1 MNSSELFDFLPFIVD
16 DERAFIYTMPLIL
29 RVTVVLFLVIGGIW
43 GSAMKFVLFYF
54 LMQEK
59 LSERP
64 INILIFIDQFVD
76 YIGNIV
82 IIIKGTIKVISFLL
96 FDNNN
101 FITGTFTVLSIICRC
116 SPEFHASKKQEVS
129 CVL

>member
-101 FITGTFTVLSIICRC
+101 FYYRDLHCSVLNM
-116 SPEFHASKKQEVS
+116 
-129 CVL
+129 